1 MDGLDVMSRYDNTS
15 RPELNLFL
23 DPDHVT
29 KTTRHRQIIDYLEKL
44 GCGGN
49 DYKEEID
56 FLVRQ
61 NALFSSLP
69 KEEYRHYLL
78 VTYSFLQG
86 LGYSSTS
93 MKSLMENISNTIE
106 GSITATPFD
115 VVGKQY
121 YQGKYIINPMQDL
134 SRGDT
139 CLLVDKNDINMISS
153 RLRGEKGKKMMMLVS
168 RIFSDIM
175 TRNENVIET
184 HAEKTTEE
192 VDKIREERKDKG
204 LEGIPSKSTTDIIQ
218 EYTDKISK
226 IKEESERRIKM
237 MEERVKQQAIEYEA
251 KLEKKDEEIEE
262 ISDEY
267 YAEKQRAAEEVVER
281 IKAERKAGSINR
293 QRKAEKSITD
303 ERKSAVVIY
312 KTKEDEECVYFR
324 IRYRERKSTLK
335 ENLEAS
341 LVDWKSG
348 ENIHLGYDGSVG
360 GCHWQ
365 QLDERG

>member
-1 MDGLDVMSRYDNTS
+1 MSRYDNMS

-153 RLRGEKGKKMMMLVS
+153 RLRGEKGKKMMMLVF

-184 HAEKTTEE
+184 HAK
-192 VDKIREERKDKG
+192 KNH
-204 LEGIPSKSTTDIIQ
+204 
-218 EYTDKISK
+218 
-226 IKEESERRIKM
+226 RRS
-237 MEERVKQQAIEYEA
+237 R
-251 KLEKKDEEIEE
+251 
-262 ISDEY
+262 
-267 YAEKQRAAEEVVER
+267 
-281 IKAERKAGSINR
+281 
-293 QRKAEKSITD
+293 
-303 ERKSAVVIY
+303 
-312 KTKEDEECVYFR
+312 
-324 IRYRERKSTLK
+324 
-335 ENLEAS
+335 
-341 LVDWKSG
+341 
-348 ENIHLGYDGSVG
+348 
-360 GCHWQ
+360 
-365 QLDERG
+365 